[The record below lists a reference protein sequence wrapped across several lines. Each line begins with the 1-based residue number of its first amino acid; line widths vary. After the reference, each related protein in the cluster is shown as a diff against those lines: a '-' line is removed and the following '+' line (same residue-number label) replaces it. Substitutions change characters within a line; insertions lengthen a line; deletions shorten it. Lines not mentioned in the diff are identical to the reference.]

1 MRLFLDASVLLAA
14 CGSAKGAS
22 REIFRLASA
31 HGWRLIA
38 PPYLVE
44 EVLHNLPLLPAN
56 ATSAWGHL
64 RVALTVRD
72 DVLTLDRAAIFPAS
86 KEARLGDDLPRVRV
100 ALALGVGRQRDGAE
114 QECILEMAEHPVDG
128 ILPHAEALRLQVLVQ
143 PADAEAPG
151 RVAKAL
157 ANEPPER
164 GL

>member
-64 RVALTVRD
+64 RVALMVRD

-86 KEARLGDDLPRVRV
+86 KDRPVLFGGLAWSDVLLTLDKADFGGLLGGEFYGLPILTPGAFLSRERAAGRL
-100 ALALGVGRQRDGAE
+100 
-114 QECILEMAEHPVDG
+114 
-128 ILPHAEALRLQVLVQ
+128 
-143 PADAEAPG
+143 
-151 RVAKAL
+151 
-157 ANEPPER
+157 R